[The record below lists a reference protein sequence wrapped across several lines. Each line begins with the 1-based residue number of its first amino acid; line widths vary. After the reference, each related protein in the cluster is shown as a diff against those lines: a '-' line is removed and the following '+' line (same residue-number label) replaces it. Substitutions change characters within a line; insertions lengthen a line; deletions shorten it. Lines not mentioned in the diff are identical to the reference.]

1 MRARSLAYKGS
12 ATLSATREPRTGA
25 ADLPLIEPD
34 RVDQALDGAVQIR
47 VLEHDERRLAAEFER
62 QLLACAGG
70 RLANCPSD
78 FGRASEGDLVY
89 ARMRDQGG
97 AGRPVAGDDV
107 DDARGESRLGADRR
121 EGKRSKRREFR
132 RLQHQSIAGCER
144 RGDLPGQHKQRKIP
158 RNDLPAHPDRLGPR
172 KLTVDQRGPTGMM
185 IEMAGDQRNVDIARL
200 ADRLAIVDRFQNRQE
215 TLALLHMAR
224 ERIKMLR
231 PLEAGERR
239 PFGLSLPR
247 RGDRCVDVG
256 RRALRRAG
264 DAFAGRGIEDLE
276 QVAGLGEDAVDEMPE
291 AGLVLFE
298 PNSDMLAAFRGR
310 TVVHRAQDVLDDA
323 HRSLKPSRGGGRPNS
338 ARSHNGRA
346 DARCR

>member
-1 MRARSLAYKGS
+1 MS
-12 ATLSATREPRTGA
+12 ASSNTTNG
-25 ADLPLIEPD
+25 DLPPSSSDSFLPVPAVALRIARPTSVEP
-34 RVDQALDGAVQIR
+34 VKAILSTP
-47 VLEHDERRLAAEFER
+47 
-62 QLLACAGG
+62 ACATS
-70 RLANCPSD
+70 A
-78 FGRASEGDLVY
+78 A
-89 ARMRDQGG
+89 
-97 AGRPVAGDDV
+97 PVAPSPVTMLTTPGGSPV
-107 DDARGESRLGADRR
+107 STQIAAKASAV
-121 EGKRSKRREFR
+121 KRREFR

-144 RGDLPGQHKQRKIP
+144 RGDLPGQHKQREIP

-215 TLALLHMAR
+215 TLALLHVAR

-256 RRALRRAG
+256 RRALRGAG
-264 DAFAGRGIEDLE
+264 DPFAGRGIEDIE
-276 QVAGLGEDAVDEMPE
+276 QVAGFVEDAVDEMPE
-291 AGLVLFE
+291 ARLVLFE
-298 PNSDMLAAFRGR
+298 PRSDVLGAFGRR

-323 HRSLKPSRGGGRPNS
+323 HRSLKPSRGGRRPNS